1 MSLEINPIEIDCKNL
16 RIERQKEN
24 NKILL
29 QYILEKNHKK
39 ILENCNELELN
50 RTIQYLEINLED
62 ILNKCATDITFA
74 KLLVSKISKNASRQ
88 GTKDEIFILDKCNE
102 TTKKIGIKIEKL
114 SQIAYRPSKLGKILN
129 HKEVKKAKLNK
140 IDCLKSFDGKISGKC
155 NGWIFSKIVFT
166 AGGHQDNVFE
176 EAYQLCE
183 WVETFEKKDKTLY
196 ALIIDTDLE
205 KSLNDLRNKYK
216 NNKNIFIG
224 NHIDFQRYLIKKY
237 N

>member
-62 ILNKCATDITFA
+62 ILNKCATDITFT

-102 TTKKIGIKIEKL
+102 TTKKIGIKI
-114 SQIAYRPSKLGKILN
+114 
-129 HKEVKKAKLNK
+129 
-140 IDCLKSFDGKISGKC
+140 
-155 NGWIFSKIVFT
+155 
-166 AGGHQDNVFE
+166 
-176 EAYQLCE
+176 
-183 WVETFEKKDKTLY
+183 
-196 ALIIDTDLE
+196 
-205 KSLNDLRNKYK
+205 
-216 NNKNIFIG
+216 
-224 NHIDFQRYLIKKY
+224 
-237 N
+237 

>member
-1 MSLEINPIEIDCKNL
+1 MIYNEYIDLYKKYTQKYGSKTAIFIMVGSFYELYDTQHKHTGETQTNICEIADFLGIQISIKKSAKLPLDID
-16 RIERQKEN
+16 I
-24 NKILL
+24 I
-29 QYILEKNHKK
+29 
-39 ILENCNELELN
+39 
-50 RTIQYLEINLED
+50 
-62 ILNKCATDITFA
+62 FA

-224 NHIDFQRYLIKKY
+224 NH
-237 N
+237 